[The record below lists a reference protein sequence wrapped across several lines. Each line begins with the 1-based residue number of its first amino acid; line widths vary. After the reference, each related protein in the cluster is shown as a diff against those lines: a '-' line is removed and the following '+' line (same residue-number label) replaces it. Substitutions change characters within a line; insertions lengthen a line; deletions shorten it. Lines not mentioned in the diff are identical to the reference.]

1 MGRRIPLASLIAR
14 TAALYLAVFVAIL
27 IALDAGAYAFVLR
40 EYSSL
45 LQPALGT
52 PEAAAGLWASMRPVA
67 LVIVA
72 LDVPLVV
79 IVAIASYVL
88 ARASI
93 APIAAAR
100 ERERIF
106 AAGVA
111 HELRSPLTTITSVA
125 QANATDTDP
134 VRREAFAT
142 IAAQAFE
149 ASDIVGDLLTLAR
162 SPGPEALHCEPVD
175 LASIVG
181 RCARD
186 AATLAAQRGVRIDSI
201 PAVAIVDGDERR
213 LRELT
218 RNLLENAI
226 RHARENV
233 RVTSRNDGRTCEIV
247 VEDDGEG
254 IPQADRERV
263 FERFYR
269 RSEDG
274 RGAGLG
280 LAIVRW
286 IAQAHRGEV
295 TVGTSDDGG
304 ARFVASLPA
313 YTMA

>member
-1 MGRRIPLASLIAR
+1 MGRRIPLASLITR
-14 TAALYLAVFVAIL
+14 TAALYLAVFVL
-27 IALDAGAYAFVLR
+27 VLLALDAGAYAFVLR

-52 PEAAAGLWASMRPVA
+52 PEASAGLASSMRRVA
-67 LVIVA
+67 LTIVA
-72 LDVPLVV
+72 LDVPLIAV
-79 IVAIASYVL
+79 VAIASYVL

-100 ERERIF
+100 EREHIF

-111 HELRSPLTTITSVA
+111 HELRSPLTTIASVA
-125 QANATDTDP
+125 QANAAVADS
-134 VRREAFAT
+134 VHRQAFET

-162 SPGPEALHCEPVD
+162 RPGPEALQCEPVD
-175 LASIVG
+175 LGAIVG

-186 AATLAAQRGVRIDSI
+186 AEPYATQRGVRIECEPSG
-201 PAVAIVDGDERR
+201 AIVDGDERR

-226 RHARENV
+226 RHAHGCV
-233 RVTSRNDGRTCEIV
+233 RIASRNDGRSCEIV
-247 VEDDGEG
+247 VEDDGDG
-254 IPQADRERV
+254 IPDTDRERV

-269 RSEDG
+269 GRQDG
-274 RGAGLG
+274 LGAGLG

-286 IAQAHRGEV
+286 IAHAHRGEV
-295 TVGTSDDGG
+295 SVSSAPAGG
-304 ARFVASLPA
+304 ARFVATLPA
-313 YTMA
+313 YAG

>member
-14 TAALYLAVFVAIL
+14 TAALYLAVFVTIL

-40 EYSSL
+40 EYTSL

-52 PEAAAGLWASMRPVA
+52 PEASAGLWASMRPVA
-67 LVIVA
+67 LVIFA
-72 LDVPLVV
+72 IDVPLVA

-88 ARASI
+88 ARAS
-93 APIAAAR
+93 
-100 ERERIF
+100 
-106 AAGVA
+106 GVA
-111 HELRSPLTTITSVA
+111 HELRSPLTTITSIA
-125 QANATDTDP
+125 QANAADTNP

-186 AATLAAQRGVRIDSI
+186 AAPMAAQRGVRIDSI

-226 RHARENV
+226 RHARKNV
-233 RVTSRNDGRTCEIV
+233 RVTSRNDGRTCEII

-274 RGAGLG
+274 PGAGLG

-286 IAQAHRGEV
+286 IVQAHRGEV
-295 TVGTSDDGG
+295 TVATSDGGG

-313 YTMA
+313 YTVA

>member
-14 TAALYLAVFVAIL
+14 TAALYLAVFVGIL

-40 EYSSL
+40 EYTSL

-52 PEAAAGLWASMRPVA
+52 PEASAGLWASMRPVA

-72 LDVPLVV
+72 IDVPLIA

-111 HELRSPLTTITSVA
+111 HELRSPLTTITSIA
-125 QANATDTDP
+125 QANAADADP
-134 VRREAFAT
+134 ARREAFAT
-142 IAAQAFE
+142 IATQAFE

-186 AATLAAQRGVRIDSI
+186 AAPLAAQRGVRIDSI

-233 RVTSRNDGRTCEIV
+233 RVTSRDDGRTCEIV

-274 RGAGLG
+274 RERASDWRSCAGSRKPT
-280 LAIVRW
+280 A
-286 IAQAHRGEV
+286 
-295 TVGTSDDGG
+295 
-304 ARFVASLPA
+304 AR
-313 YTMA
+313 